1 MRMLLKFAEKPAL
14 LQLHVEA
21 LQGAVNGLVGLDG
34 NVNQKLKCLRKAISM
49 AQDFAA
55 MRGRIASALAVSLDE
70 LCKSN
75 AVWAAKAGT
84 CIPSRASRKSAIVAA
99 GYVAHRLVHLIG
111 VELGIQETH
120 GLTELLIH

>member
-1 MRMLLKFAEKPAL
+1 MLLKFAEKPAL

-84 CIPSRASRKSAIVAA
+84 CIPSRASV
-99 GYVAHRLVHLIG
+99 V
-111 VELGIQETH
+111 
-120 GLTELLIH
+120 